1 MNTPYDFDE
10 AGALIARLLQL
21 TRGARIEWSQDQWAS
36 LVSGPVLLRFRTPL
50 GEDSEALIWSSDSAV
65 GFRLIETAVGPAS
78 PPQSASVP
86 RSGRLYVPTKNR
98 ASFGGLPDISERDLV
113 AISIDHENGPSQG
126 EIYVNLI
133 SLLELVRRSVDKV
146 EPKLDRVKQYLDK
159 LAV

>member
-1 MNTPYDFDE
+1 
-10 AGALIARLLQL
+10 
-21 TRGARIEWSQDQWAS
+21 
-36 LVSGPVLLRFRTPL
+36 
-50 GEDSEALIWSSDSAV
+50 
-65 GFRLIETAVGPAS
+65 
-78 PPQSASVP
+78 
-86 RSGRLYVPTKNR
+86 
-98 ASFGGLPDISERDLV
+98 V